1 MGAWQLTLRQS
12 IGAVILLMGAA
23 GVTLLL
29 VTNDLYRHLSGDNER
44 EALSEMVALKA
55 ADVVADLE
63 RILVEFSTFVQ
74 QDERM
79 RRGLRDADS
88 GLVQSLLNSQHHQYY
103 TTAGVLKLVKLYTYD
118 KSFQLIAESTEESV
132 AGPLCA
138 ELVQRARMRTG
149 PDRLKTMGGWC
160 LIHGT
165 TEYGLIST
173 LGGLSPKGYLL
184 VVADPLHSLRSIEAA
199 MGNPIEIHYPNGQVG
214 YQSDH
219 YPAGDASGRFLHVAH
234 ELRDPQGVH
243 VLTVEVDR
251 DMAEFQTR
259 LNETATLSLLLALA
273 IITPAFLVSGLF
285 LRRALRPLSQL
296 RVASER
302 LASGELVYIEKTAFP
317 EINAVVN
324 SFNRMVSDTTD
335 LIHRLEAE
343 NRERKRVQDELAAH
357 QRQLELARDDA
368 MSASRTKSDF
378 LARMSHEIRTPLTA
392 IIGFAEAALDHGHT
406 GVDRDRALETIHAS
420 GKHLVQII
428 NDILDRSKIEA
439 QRLELEHV
447 PVSVFQIMRDIE
459 SFVRLQAEEK
469 GVEFSIGYEFPVPAT
484 VTSDPLRVKQIVL
497 NLCSNAIK
505 FTERGGVRVQVGY
518 RPNAGLLVFTV
529 SDTGIGMTPEQQA
542 RVFDAFA
549 QADTSTTRRFGGTGL
564 GLSISRHLACAL
576 GGDITVKSVLG
587 QGSVFTATIHVDAN
601 DVHHLVHAPP
611 NVATVATNGGTS
623 SGTDLVGHVLLV
635 EDNEN
640 NQRLLT
646 HYLKRLGRAIDVA
659 YAANGQQGME
669 MALARTFDVVLMDM
683 QMPVMDGL
691 EATRRLR
698 RAGYARPI
706 VALTANA
713 MKEDQD
719 RCAAAGCDAFLSK
732 PVDPIIFAQT
742 LARYLRSASRAAP
755 ILPSFQEDEAEIREI
770 AQQFV
775 SELPGKVTAMIAA
788 YENHDF
794 VTFDRLVH
802 QMKGLGGGLGFPM
815 LTELGRQIEDRISA
829 GDKTSLGPLLT
840 ELKAISQRV
849 RMSTPSDSPRTS

>member
-12 IGAVILLMGAA
+12 IGAIILLMGAA

-29 VTNDLYRHLSGDNER
+29 VTSNLYRHLSGDNER

-79 RRGLRDADS
+79 RRGLRDADP
-88 GLVQSLLNSQHHQYY
+88 GLVQALLNSQHHQYY
-103 TTAGVLKLVKLYTYD
+103 TTAGVLKLVKLYAYD
-118 KSFQLIAESTEESV
+118 ATFRLIAESTEGAV
-132 AGPLCA
+132 TRPLCT
-138 ELVQRARMRTG
+138 ELVARARLRTG
-149 PDRLKTMGGWC
+149 PDRLKTMAGWC
-160 LIHGT
+160 LADGT
-165 TEYGLIST
+165 TEYGLISAM
-173 LGGLSPKGYLL
+173 GGLSPKGYLL

-219 YPAGDASGRFLHVAH
+219 YPGDDETGRFLHATH
-234 ELRDPQGVH
+234 ELRDDQGAH

-251 DMAEFQTR
+251 DIAKFQTR
-259 LNETATLSLLLALA
+259 LNETTTLSMLFALA
-273 IITPAFLVSGLF
+273 IIAPAFLVSGLF
-285 LRRALRPLSQL
+285 LRRALRPLGQL

-302 LASGELVYIEKTAFP
+302 LASGERVHIEKTAFP

-324 SFNRMVSDTTD
+324 SFNRMASDTTD

-343 NRERKRVQDELAAH
+343 NRERKRVQDDLAAH
-357 QRQLELARDDA
+357 QRELELARDDA

-392 IIGFAEAALDHGHT
+392 IIGFAEAALDHGQT
-406 GVDRDRALETIHAS
+406 GVDRERALETIHAS

-428 NDILDRSKIEA
+428 NDILDLSKIEA

-469 GVEFSIGYEFPVPAT
+469 GVEFSIGYDFPVPAT

-505 FTERGGVRVQVGY
+505 FTERGRVRVQVSY
-518 RPNAGLLVFTV
+518 RPDAGLLAFAV
-529 SDTGIGMTPEQQA
+529 SDTGIGIAPEQHA
-542 RVFDAFA
+542 RVFEAFS

-564 GLSISRHLACAL
+564 GLSISRHLARAL
-576 GGDITVKSVLG
+576 GGDITVQSVPG

-601 DVHHLVHAPP
+601 DARHFVHAQS
-611 NVATVATNGGTS
+611 NVATVATDGAAS
-623 SGTDLVGHVLLV
+623 PRADLVGRVLLV

-646 HYLKRLGRAIDVA
+646 HYLTRLGRAIDVA
-659 YAANGQQGME
+659 HAVNGRQGME
-669 MALARTFDVVLMDM
+669 MALAGAFDVVLMDM

-698 RAGYARPI
+698 QAGYARPI
-706 VALTANA
+706 IALTANA

-732 PVDPIIFAQT
+732 PIDHVIFAQT
-742 LARYLRSASRAAP
+742 LARYLRPAGRGAP
-755 ILPSFQEDEAEIREI
+755 ILPTFQEDEPEIREI
-770 AQQFV
+770 ARQFV
-775 SELPGKVTAMIAA
+775 AELPAKVTAIIAA

-794 VTFDRLVH
+794 ATFDRLVH

-815 LTELGRQIEDRISA
+815 LTELARQIENRISA
-829 GDKTSLGPLLT
+829 GDRASLGSLLA
-840 ELKAISQRV
+840 ELKFISQRV
-849 RMSTPSDSPRTS
+849 RMSTPSDLPGTS